1 MSKDNTKT
9 PKYSTRAGRPKGV
22 GNRNPL
28 TVRMALNS
36 MGFNVV
42 KELIETIQKL
52 EDPAVKVQAL
62 ENLMKYVHPR
72 LKEVE
77 ITPSEILEME
87 QQDVMELK
95 PADIPTETLL
105 EQVSEE
111 KDKA

>member
-1 MSKDNTKT
+1 MSNDNSKK
-9 PKYSTRAGRPKGV
+9 PQKSAKMGRPRGV

-52 EDPAVKVQAL
+52 DDPAVKVQAL
-62 ENLMKYVHPR
+62 ENLMRYVHPR
-72 LKEVE
+72 LKEME
-77 ITPSEILEME
+77 ITPTEILEME

-95 PADIPTETLL
+95 PAEISTEMLL
-105 EQVSEE
+105 EQVNEE
-111 KDKA
+111 KDKT